1 MVRGSKRTLYFML
14 QIIDIP
20 SSGEALSLPNGQLR
34 YFKHFFSLEEA
45 DSLFESLL
53 REIKWQ
59 QDPIKVFGKTY
70 LQPRLTALYATNDNS
85 YTYSGI
91 TMKPHL
97 MIPQLKKI
105 QAAIEAITE
114 ARFTTVLLNLYRD
127 GKDSNGWHADDEKEL
142 GKNPVIAS
150 VSLGSTRYFHLKH
163 LKQKE
168 RRFKF
173 LLDHGS
179 LLMMGGPM
187 QHFWQ
192 HQIAKTKQQIGPRI
206 NLTFRKIV

>member
-1 MVRGSKRTLYFML
+1 M
-14 QIIDIP
+14 
-20 SSGEALSLPNGQLR
+20 
-34 YFKHFFSLEEA
+34 
-45 DSLFESLL
+45 
-53 REIKWQ
+53 
-59 QDPIKVFGKTY
+59 
-70 LQPRLTALYATNDNS
+70 
-85 YTYSGI
+85 
-91 TMKPHL
+91 
-97 MIPQLKKI
+97 
-105 QAAIEAITE
+105 
-114 ARFTTVLLNLYRD
+114 
-127 GKDSNGWHADDEKEL
+127 DEKEL

-168 RRFKF
+168 QRFKF

>member
-1 MVRGSKRTLYFML
+1 ML

-20 SSGEALSLPNGQLR
+20 SSGEVLNLPNAQLR
-34 YFKHFFSLEEA
+34 YFKDFFSLEEA
-45 DSLFESLL
+45 DSLFKSLK

-85 YTYSGI
+85 YNYSGI

-105 QAAIEAITE
+105 QSAIETTTE
-114 ARFTTVLLNLYRD
+114 ARFTSVLLNLYRD
-127 GKDSNGWHADDEKEL
+127 GKDSNGWHADNEKEL

-168 RRFKF
+168 QRFKF
-173 LLDHGS
+173 QLDHGS

-206 NLTFRKIV
+206 NLTFRKIF